1 MATIEDRNNGAQG
14 DLNAL
19 RDTAAMVHPNVAA
32 LDACFAELMAR
43 LATLKDGVATVT
55 TATPLVVSKAKRA
68 LINSTNSYRERTA
81 QSKRQCIRISACEN
95 AGGAMVQ
102 VLSTALGN
110 EEMAKRIAY
119 TAMRHRVTTGCLS
132 GPQNRT
138 LCKIMGVQAAEADPT
153 TVAHSNPCEVEL
165 LEGDTRPALRV
176 PHVHNAKR
184 DPVKAADLV
193 LQAIK
198 EEIPEISAPL
208 AATMGVAMK
217 HHRRFLLELWKTEN
231 ALAQS
236 QDVELFMLGSMVQH
250 QKNGRPFGEA
260 EEEEDEDTAAGD
272 NTLESEDSDDPD
284 YEHEPVAGGA
294 ETDGEEEE

>member
-1 MATIEDRNNGAQG
+1 
-14 DLNAL
+14 
-19 RDTAAMVHPNVAA
+19 
-32 LDACFAELMAR
+32 
-43 LATLKDGVATVT
+43 
-55 TATPLVVSKAKRA
+55 
-68 LINSTNSYRERTA
+68 
-81 QSKRQCIRISACEN
+81 
-95 AGGAMVQ
+95 
-102 VLSTALGN
+102 
-110 EEMAKRIAY
+110 
-119 TAMRHRVTTGCLS
+119 
-132 GPQNRT
+132 
-138 LCKIMGVQAAEADPT
+138 MGVQAAEADPT

-193 LQAIK
+193 LQSIK
-198 EEIPEISAPL
+198 EEIPDISAPL

-217 HHRRFLLELWKTEN
+217 HHRKFLLELWKTEN

-260 EEEEDEDTAAGD
+260 EEEEEEDTEAGD

-284 YEHEPVAGGA
+284 YEHERWP
-294 ETDGEEEE
+294 GELKPTKRKSKDTKKKQAPNRMENHTAPGQYTAHGWQQQNRG